1 MARITNAE
9 QARIITEQAHEIT
22 GLRAELSVLRATI
35 DARAAAQTTRDEIIP
50 FHGDAPV
57 VLAPSSKTYPTF
69 TEASTALKRLAMSP
83 INRQFKFKL
92 TGTTVSA
99 TPR

>member
-9 QARIITEQAHEIT
+9 QARIITELSHDNA
-22 GLRAELSVLRATI
+22 GLRAEVSLLRTQVTSLHAQLE
-35 DARAAAQTTRDEIIP
+35 DEAASEAPSGRA
-50 FHGDAPV
+50 V
-57 VLAPSSKTYPTF
+57 PSSKTYPTF
-69 TEASTALKRLAMSP
+69 TEASAALKRLAMSP
-83 INRQFKFKL
+83 INRVFKFKL